1 MTGKIEIIAHEDHLE
16 TRTFV
21 ERVSRTDKAAVVC
34 SVFNALGIDLDNPFD
49 VTELLIRAREIRRRG
64 RSEQYKISDE
74 LAARL
79 KDQEE
84 GKPGHE

>member
-21 ERVSRTDKAAVVC
+21 EHVSRNDKAAVVA
-34 SVFNALGIDLDNPFD
+34 SVFNALSIDLDNPFD
-49 VTELLIRAREIRRRG
+49 VTEILIRAREIRRRG

-84 GKPGHE
+84 GSPP